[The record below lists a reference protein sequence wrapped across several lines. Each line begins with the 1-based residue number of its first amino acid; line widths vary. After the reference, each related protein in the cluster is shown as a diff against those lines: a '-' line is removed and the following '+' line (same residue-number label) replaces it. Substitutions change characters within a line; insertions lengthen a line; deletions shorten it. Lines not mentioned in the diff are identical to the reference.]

1 MPGSINLSMVDNENC
16 LLAVTDP
23 GSVSAAIYYAEDTA
37 FAFLPS
43 EQRRH
48 ILQSPSCFW
57 LRA

>member
-23 GSVSAAIYYAEDTA
+23 GSVSAASYYAEDTA

-48 ILQSPSCFW
+48 ILQSPSCF
-57 LRA
+57 